1 MVEQI
6 NKFQLK
12 MAWEVKEIWRQGW
25 WDKKCKVLAE
35 NDMGS
40 EGDLEANVVGQ
51 EMQVLTKDV
60 VALAAPEI
68 IQEQVQV
75 GGDVGEASIVD
86 VNKIDANLK
95 KTILMT
101 KK

>member
-1 MVEQI
+1 
-6 NKFQLK
+6 
-12 MAWEVKEIWRQGW
+12 
-25 WDKKCKVLAE
+25 
-35 NDMGS
+35 
-40 EGDLEANVVGQ
+40 
-51 EMQVLTKDV
+51 MQVLTKDV

-101 KK
+101 EK